1 MSNLI
6 SLEFFQNA
14 IIAGILISIISGI
27 IGTFIVTNK
36 LSGMTGGIAHST
48 YGGLGIAV
56 FLGINP
62 IYGAFIFSILTSM
75 ILVYLSLKE
84 YSRIDS
90 IVNIL
95 WAFGMAI
102 GIIFIDL
109 TPGYVVNITS
119 FLFGSILS
127 ITKTNLIAILILDI
141 FVALFTGLFFN
152 QLIAISFDR
161 SFSKISG
168 INVNLFFTI
177 LMLFISI
184 SIVFLI
190 QLVGLILVLALL
202 TIPVL
207 IAEKFSNN
215 IKVIILLSIA
225 ISLFFNI
232 SGLLLSIYLNLTAGA
247 VIILIAIIIY
257 FYIFLIKQ

>member
-141 FVALFTGLFFN
+141 LVALFTGLFFN

-168 INVNLFFTI
+168 VNANLFFTI